1 MGIDASAWL
10 GFGGVLLGG
19 ALGYASSA
27 AQEAARRR
35 HERARA
41 DEQAVREDRIRFEDR
56 RFDAYVAMVTAA
68 NRVHAAIKH
77 PLTTDPAAYT
87 AQLHSAYEQF
97 RTSLSPAFLLAA
109 SSDTRDR
116 IAELAAVTAD
126 LREAAE
132 DRIEPPPDP
141 AAAELVVLFR
151 AQRRAVKAAETAM
164 RDEFGLHPLAP
175 RFPDETTREV
185 AAAAPLAD
193 PAPEAPPGSAEHGS
207 TTEPRATSP

>member
-27 AQEAARRR
+27 VQEAARRR

-41 DEQAVREDRIRFEDR
+41 AEQAEREDRVRFEDR

-109 SSDTRDR
+109 STDTRDR

-132 DRIEPPPDP
+132 DRSAPPLDP
-141 AAAELVVLFR
+141 ATAELVPLYG
-151 AQRRAVKAAETAM
+151 AQRRALKAAEAAM
-164 RDEFGLHPLAP
+164 RAEFGLHPLAP
-175 RFPDETTREV
+175 RFPTPSPRP
-185 AAAAPLAD
+185 APSSAQPSAAPANPD
-193 PAPEAPPGSAEHGS
+193 PAAPADAGEPSDA
-207 TTEPRATSP
+207 TT